1 MKTFAEYHWSD
12 FINLALQKINF
23 QKPTLVQ
30 DKVIPLITAGHDVIV
45 QAQTGSGKTH
55 AYLLPLL
62 NQISPKLHV
71 QLIIAVPS
79 RELAA
84 QIRVTAEKII
94 ALAPKKLH
102 IGFYVGG
109 TDKQKQIQHLNKW
122 QPQIVIGTPGRIW
135 DLIKINLLQV
145 QKTKFLVIDE
155 ADMSLDFGFLPVIN
169 HIASSLPSDLQIM
182 AFSATIPQKLQPFLK
197 KYLQQPVVVELE
209 TATMIAPNISNWA
222 LFTHGRDRQK
232 IIYQLLT
239 LGQPYLALIF
249 ANTKKSV
256 DQIYDYL
263 SFQGLKVARI
273 HGDLPSRER
282 KRTMKAIANM
292 EYQFVVASDL
302 AARGI
307 DIPGV
312 SHVINAEIP
321 FEDDFF
327 IHRVGRTGRN
337 EMKGIA
343 ITLYGPDEESK
354 IEHLEQ
360 LGIKFEFKEIRN
372 GRLLA
377 AKAHKAHQQRSP
389 NRQSLDPT
397 LRGYVKKQK
406 RTRKPGYR
414 KKIKQAIASD
424 YRRKQKI
431 QQRYQRQRLRKL
443 KKQQG

>member
-1 MKTFAEYHWSD
+1 MTTFAEYHWSD
-12 FINLALQKINF
+12 FINTALQQINF
-23 QKPTLVQ
+23 QQPTPVQ

-62 NQISPKLHV
+62 NQITPQLQV

-79 RELAA
+79 RELAG
-84 QIRVTAEKII
+84 QIRAAAEKII
-94 ALAPKKLH
+94 ALAPEKLH

-109 TDKQKQIQHLNKW
+109 TDKQKQIQHLNNW

-135 DLIKINLLQV
+135 DLIQIQALQV

-155 ADMSLDFGFLPVIN
+155 ADMSLDFGFLPVIDQ
-169 HIASSLPSDLQIM
+169 IASSLPAELQTM
-182 AFSATIPQKLQPFLK
+182 VFSATIPQKLQPFLK
-197 KYLQQPVVVELE
+197 KYLRRPQVVNLE
-209 TATMIAPNISNWA
+209 SATVIAPNISNWA

-249 ANTKKSV
+249 ANTKKNV
-256 DQIYDYL
+256 NQIYDYL
-263 SFQGLKVARI
+263 SAQGLKVARI
-273 HGDLPSRER
+273 HGDLPPRER
-282 KRTMKAIANM
+282 KRTMKAIAQM

-321 FEDDFF
+321 VEDEFF

-337 EMKGIA
+337 KMKGIA
-343 ITLYGPDEESK
+343 ITLYGPDEETK
-354 IEHLEQ
+354 IQHLEQ

-377 AKAHKAHQQRSP
+377 AKAHDARQQRSAHQQA
-389 NRQSLDPT
+389 LDPT
-397 LRGYVKKQK
+397 LKGFVKKQK
-406 RTRKPGYR
+406 QRRKPGYR
-414 KKIKQAIASD
+414 KKIKQAIISD
-424 YRRKQKI
+424 RKRKQKI
-431 QQRYQRQRLRKL
+431 QQRSQRRHLRAL